1 MGNIKTNYE
10 QALFLFIFL
19 IIPTL
24 SLAQPNFVGKWKSEE
39 MKEGTE
45 KVIIEF
51 IFKDTTNMEMAF
63 ITDNAIP
70 DVGRCVSRI
79 SVQGTYSVI
88 GPLMF
93 TEILKN
99 TMIVDIKDFELIG
112 EKAKKTP
119 QSMIPTLKTYIKKQ
133 LEQSA
138 MYLFAAYDGG
148 SMIYATHE
156 GTKDVISFIIGD
168 EENAID
174 LKFTRQKSL

>member
-10 QALFLFIFL
+10 QALFLLIFL

-99 TMIVDIKDFELIG
+99 TMIVDIKDF
-112 EKAKKTP
+112 
-119 QSMIPTLKTYIKKQ
+119 
-133 LEQSA
+133 
-138 MYLFAAYDGG
+138 LF
-148 SMIYATHE
+148 
-156 GTKDVISFIIGD
+156 F
-168 EENAID
+168 
-174 LKFTRQKSL
+174 